1 MRYPFLY
8 DFTQEG
14 SNHFMNSRHD
24 NPGASTPRR
33 TLLDEVTAHEAT
45 LERLKSVEDAYE
57 RFVPR
62 QFLQLM
68 GFEDIREVRLG
79 DQVEQP
85 MTILFADICDFTNLS
100 ESISPQENFNFLNSY
115 LSQMQPAIAAN
126 GGVIDKY
133 VGDAIL
139 ALFPASADDA
149 LRGAVSILNQL
160 DIYNA
165 GRHRAGYVSI
175 RIGICVN
182 TGTVMLGT
190 VGSASRM
197 DVTVIGDAVNLAA
210 RLERI
215 TREWDVSLL
224 ISEHTLLSLNDPAP
238 FGIRLIDRPQIRGK
252 QEIQSVYEVFD
263 ADPPALRAAKR
274 KTRNLFETAL
284 ACVHLGYPDDAAV
297 MLQQCLDLAPDD
309 RPARIYLE
317 RCRGGA
323 HGPTDILRPWSDDYL
338 TGIAPIDADH
348 RKLSAAANALIE
360 KLLADRSDGVA
371 AALAALGDAL
381 DAHFEL
387 EENLM
392 EKAGYAPLL
401 EHAREHRRLRQSYR
415 QFAAKVT
422 SGADDFRYLAFACQC
437 VVADWLI
444 DHAQKSDR
452 ALGLFLQKAA
462 AQT

>member
-1 MRYPFLY
+1 MTSRP
-8 DFTQEG
+8 DNSGSSTQ
-14 SNHFMNSRHD
+14 
-24 NPGASTPRR
+24 RR

-45 LERLKSVEDAYE
+45 LERLKSVEDAFE

-85 MTILFADICDFTNLS
+85 MTILFADICDFTGLS

-149 LRGAVSILNQL
+149 LRGAVSILNSL

-165 GRHRAGYVSI
+165 GRHRAGYVPI
-175 RIGICVN
+175 RIGIGVN
-182 TGTVMLGT
+182 SGVVMLGT

-215 TREWDVSLL
+215 TREWDISLL

-238 FGIRLIDRPQIRGK
+238 FGIRFLDRRQVRGK
-252 QEIQSVYEVFD
+252 QEIQSIYEVFD
-263 ADPPALRAAKR
+263 ADPQALRAAKR
-274 KTRNLFETAL
+274 KTRRQFETAL
-284 ACVHLGYPDDAAV
+284 ACFHFGYIDDARRLLQDCVDAV
-297 MLQQCLDLAPDD
+297 PDD

-317 RCRGGA
+317 RCTHPA
-323 HGPTDILRPWSDDYL
+323 TDVADILRPWCDEYAN
-338 TGIAPIDADH
+338 GIADIDRDH
-348 RKLSAAANALIE
+348 RNLLARANALVE
-360 KLLADRSDGVA
+360 KLLAQGTADAGADIAG
-371 AALAALGDAL
+371 LGEAL
-381 DAHFEL
+381 DTHFEA

-392 EKAGYAPLL
+392 NDAGFPARV
-401 EHAREHRRLRQSYR
+401 EHSREHRRMR
-415 QFAAKVT
+415 QFYHQFVAACDAGK
-422 SGADDFRYLAFACQC
+422 DDRRYLAFSCQRF
-437 VVADWLI
+437 VADWVI
-444 DHAQKSDR
+444 DHSLKAEK
-452 ALGLFLQKAA
+452 ALANFLLRRGSEVA
-462 AQT
+462 

>member
-1 MRYPFLY
+1 MILHG
-8 DFTQEG
+8 DN
-14 SNHFMNSRHD
+14 SNHYMNSRQD
-24 NPGASTPRR
+24 NPGAANPRR
-33 TLLDEVTAHEAT
+33 SLLDEVTAHEAT

-62 QFLQLM
+62 QFLQLI
-68 GFEDIREVRLG
+68 GFDDIREVRLG
-79 DQVEQP
+79 DQVEQQ

-149 LRGAVSILNQL
+149 LRGAISILNQL

-175 RIGICVN
+175 RIGIGVN

-215 TREWDVSLL
+215 TREWDVSLI

-238 FGIRLIDRPQIRGK
+238 FGIRLVDRRQVRGK
-252 QEIQSVYEVFD
+252 QEIQSIYEVFD
-263 ADPPALRAAKR
+263 ADPPTLRAAKR
-274 KTRNLFETAL
+274 KSRALFETAL
-284 ACVHLGYPDDAAV
+284 SCFHLGYPEDAAR
-297 MLQQCLDLAPDD
+297 MFEECLAQAPDD
-309 RPARIYLE
+309 RPARLYFE
-317 RCRGGA
+317 RCSSINA
-323 HGPTDILRPWSDDYL
+323 HGRADIVRPWSDDYL
-338 TGIAPIDADH
+338 TGIERVDADH
-348 RKLSAAANALIE
+348 RKLLASANALIE
-360 KLLADRSDGVA
+360 KLLADRRDGIDA
-371 AALAALGDAL
+371 AVAALGDAL
-381 DAHFEL
+381 DAHFNT
-387 EENLM
+387 EEGLM
-392 EKAGYAPLL
+392 DEMDYPLML
-401 EHAREHRRLRQSYR
+401 EHAREHRRLRLSYQ
-415 QFAAKVT
+415 QFTARVEN
-422 SGADDFRYLAFACQC
+422 GADDHRYLAFICQC
-437 VVADWLI
+437 AVSDWLI

-452 ALGLFLQKAA
+452 ALSSFLQKKRAA
-462 AQT
+462 A

>member
-1 MRYPFLY
+1 
-8 DFTQEG
+8 
-14 SNHFMNSRHD
+14 MNSRHD
-24 NPGASTPRR
+24 KPGVPTQRR

-45 LERLKSVEDAYE
+45 MERLKSVEDAYE

-68 GFEDIREVRLG
+68 GFDDIREVRLG
-79 DQVEQP
+79 DQVEQS
-85 MTILFADICDFTNLS
+85 MNILFADICDFTGLS

-149 LRGAVSILNQL
+149 LRGAISILNQL

-165 GRHRAGYVSI
+165 GRHRAGYMSI
-175 RIGICVN
+175 RIGIGVN

-197 DVTVIGDAVNLAA
+197 DVTVIGDSVNLAA

-224 ISEHTLLSLNDPAP
+224 ISEHTLLGLNDPAP
-238 FGIRLIDRPQIRGK
+238 FGIRFVDRRQVRGK
-252 QEIQSVYEVFD
+252 QEIQSIYEVFD
-263 ADPPALRAAKR
+263 ADPPTLRAAKR
-274 KTRNLFETAL
+274 NTRKLFETAL
-284 ACVHLGYPDDAAV
+284 ACYYLGYVDDAHA
-297 MLQQCLDLAPDD
+297 MLQKCIELAPDD
-309 RPARIYLE
+309 RPAHLYLE
-317 RCRGGA
+317 RCHAVPGG
-323 HGPTDILRPWSDDYL
+323 PSDILRLWSDDYCV
-338 TGIAPIDADH
+338 GVARIDADH
-348 RKLSAAANALIE
+348 RELLAIANALVE
-360 KLLADRSDGVA
+360 QLLADRCEGA
-371 AALAALGDAL
+371 ADTIAALGEAL
-381 DAHFEL
+381 DAHFSV

-392 EKAGYAPLL
+392 EEAGFPLTIQ
-401 EHAREHRRLRQSYR
+401 HAREHRRLRQSY
-415 QFAAKVT
+415 QNFVALVAE
-422 SGADDFRYLAFACQC
+422 GHEDFRYLAFTCQRLI
-437 VVADWLI
+437 ADWLI

-452 ALGLFLQKAA
+452 PLSNFLQRLG
-462 AQT
+462 TGI

>member
-1 MRYPFLY
+1 
-8 DFTQEG
+8 
-14 SNHFMNSRHD
+14 MNSRHD
-24 NPGASTPRR
+24 KPVASAQRR

-45 LERLKSVEDAYE
+45 MERLKSVEDAYE

-68 GFEDIREVRLG
+68 GFQDIREVRLG
-79 DQVEQP
+79 DQVEQS
-85 MTILFADICDFTNLS
+85 MNILFADICDFTGLS

-165 GRHRAGYVSI
+165 GRSRAGYVAI
-175 RIGICVN
+175 RIGIGIN
-182 TGTVMLGT
+182 TGTAMLGT

-215 TREWDVSLL
+215 TREWDVALL
-224 ISEHTLLSLNDPAP
+224 ISEHTLLNLNDPAP
-238 FGIRLIDRPQIRGK
+238 FGIRFVDRRQVRGK
-252 QEIQSVYEVFD
+252 QEIQSIYEVFD
-263 ADPPALRAAKR
+263 ADPPALRTAKR
-274 KTRNLFETAL
+274 QTRKQFETAL
-284 ACVHLGYPDDAAV
+284 ACFYLGYAEDARA
-297 MLQQCLDLAPDD
+297 MLKECLALAPDD
-309 RPARIYLE
+309 RPARIYFE
-317 RCRGGA
+317 RCNSQA
-323 HGPTDILRPWSDDYL
+323 AVPVDIVRPWSEDYAVGVARIDD
-338 TGIAPIDADH
+338 DH
-348 RKLSAAANALIE
+348 RQLLTMASAVVE
-360 KLLADRSDGVA
+360 SLLVDRRDGLDA
-371 AALAALGDAL
+371 RLAALGDAL
-381 DAHFEL
+381 NAHFVV

-392 EKAGYAPLL
+392 EELGYPLMI
-401 EHAREHRRLRQSYR
+401 EHAREHRRLRLSYQ
-415 QFAAKVT
+415 QFVALAAG
-422 SGADDFRYLAFACQC
+422 GADDFRYLAFTCQR

-452 ALGLFLQKAA
+452 ALSNFLQRRSA
-462 AQT
+462 TV

>member
-1 MRYPFLY
+1 M
-8 DFTQEG
+8 TA
-14 SNHFMNSRHD
+14 RHD
-24 NPGASTPRR
+24 KPGTPEQRR

-45 LERLKSVEDAYE
+45 MERLKSVEDAYE

-68 GFEDIREVRLG
+68 GFQDIREVRLG
-79 DQVEQP
+79 DQVEQS
-85 MTILFADICDFTNLS
+85 MNILFADICDFTGLS
-100 ESISPQENFNFLNSY
+100 ESITPQENFNFLNSY

-175 RIGICVN
+175 RIGIGIN

-224 ISEHTLLSLNDPAP
+224 ISEHTLLGLKDPAP
-238 FGIRLIDRPQIRGK
+238 FGIRFIDRRQVRGK
-252 QEIQSVYEVFD
+252 QEIQSIYEVFD
-263 ADPPALRAAKR
+263 ADPTPLRNAKR
-274 KTRNLFETAL
+274 NTRKLFETAL
-284 ACVHLGYPDDAAV
+284 ACYYLGYGDDAHA
-297 MLQQCLDLAPDD
+297 MLRQCLDVCPDD

-317 RCRGGA
+317 RCHVTPDGA
-323 HGPTDILRPWSDDYL
+323 ADLIRPWSDDYRVGVDQVD
-338 TGIAPIDADH
+338 TDH
-348 RKLSAAANALIE
+348 RGLLAMTNALVGN
-360 KLLADRSDGVA
+360 LLSDRRDNVA
-371 AALAALGDAL
+371 AAIARLGDAL
-381 DAHFEL
+381 DAHFL
-387 EENLM
+387 AEETLM
-392 EKAGYAPLL
+392 EDAGYPHAPD
-401 EHAREHRRLRQSYR
+401 HAREHRRLRQSYQ
-415 QFAAKVT
+415 QFAAMV
-422 SGADDFRYLAFACQC
+422 SDGREDFRYLAFTCQRLL
-437 VVADWLI
+437 ADWLI

-452 ALGLFLQKAA
+452 TLGVFLLR
-462 AQT
+462 TDGRG

>member
-1 MRYPFLY
+1 
-8 DFTQEG
+8 
-14 SNHFMNSRHD
+14 MNSRHD
-24 NPGASTPRR
+24 NPGAANSRR
-33 TLLDEVTAHEAT
+33 SLLDEVTAHEAT

-68 GFEDIREVRLG
+68 GFDDIREVRLG
-79 DQVEQP
+79 DQVEQA

-175 RIGICVN
+175 RIGIGVN

-215 TREWDVSLL
+215 TREWDVSLI

-238 FGIRLIDRPQIRGK
+238 FGIRLIDRRQVRGK
-252 QEIQSVYEVFD
+252 QEIQSIYEVFD
-263 ADPPALRAAKR
+263 ADPPPLRSAKR
-274 KTRNLFETAL
+274 KARTLFETAV
-284 ACVHLGYPDDAAV
+284 ACFHLGFPDDAAA
-297 MLQQCLDLAPDD
+297 MLRECLEQAPED
-309 RPARIYLE
+309 RPAQLYLD
-317 RCRGGA
+317 RCGGA
-323 HGPTDILRPWSDDYL
+323 TPGGRNEIIRPWTDDYR
-338 TGIAPIDADH
+338 TGVESIDADH
-348 RKLSAAANALIE
+348 QKLLSSANALIE
-360 KLLADRSDGVA
+360 KLLANRRDNIVNAMS
-371 AALAALGDAL
+371 ALADAL
-381 DAHFEL
+381 DAHFA
-387 EENLM
+387 EEEGLM
-392 EKAGYAPLL
+392 DEADYPLL
-401 EHAREHRRLRQSYR
+401 PEHAREHRRLRQSYL
-415 QFAAKVT
+415 QFAARVEAD
-422 SGADDFRYLAFACQC
+422 ADDYRYLAFACQC
-437 VVADWLI
+437 IIADWLI

-452 ALGLFLQKAA
+452 ALASFLQRKAA
-462 AQT
+462 QA

>member
-1 MRYPFLY
+1 
-8 DFTQEG
+8 
-14 SNHFMNSRHD
+14 MNSRHD
-24 NPGASTPRR
+24 NPGAANPRR

-45 LERLKSVEDAYE
+45 LQRLKSVEDAYE

-79 DQVEQP
+79 DQVEQA

-165 GRHRAGYVSI
+165 GRHRAGYVPI
-175 RIGICVN
+175 RIGIGVN

-215 TREWDVSLL
+215 TREWDVSLI
-224 ISEHTLLSLNDPAP
+224 ISEHTLLALNDPAP
-238 FGIRLIDRPQIRGK
+238 FGIRMIDRRQVRGK
-252 QEIQSVYEVFD
+252 QEIQSIYEVFD
-263 ADPPALRAAKR
+263 ADPQPLRAAKR
-274 KTRNLFETAL
+274 KSRTLFETAV
-284 ACVHLGYPDDAAV
+284 ACFHLGYPEDAAG
-297 MLQQCLDLAPDD
+297 MLEECLAQAPED
-309 RPARIYLE
+309 RPARLYYE
-317 RCRGGA
+317 RCGSIAAQGRN
-323 HGPTDILRPWSDDYL
+323 DIIRPWIEDYR
-338 TGIAPIDADH
+338 TGIDGIDAEH
-348 RKLSAAANALIE
+348 RKLLGSANALIE
-360 KLLADRSDGVA
+360 KLLANRRDNIGA
-371 AALAALGDAL
+371 AMASLGDAL
-381 DAHFEL
+381 DAHFAN
-387 EENLM
+387 EEGLM
-392 EKAGYAPLL
+392 DDAAYPLML
-401 EHAREHRRLRQSYR
+401 EHAREHRRLRLSFQQLALRVESDL
-415 QFAAKVT
+415 
-422 SGADDFRYLAFACQC
+422 DDYRYLAFACQC
-437 VVADWLI
+437 AVADWLI

-452 ALGLFLQKAA
+452 ALATFLQRKATA
-462 AQT
+462 AP

>member
-1 MRYPFLY
+1 M
-8 DFTQEG
+8 
-14 SNHFMNSRHD
+14 
-24 NPGASTPRR
+24 GASPVARR

-45 LERLKSVEDAYE
+45 MERLKSVEDAYE

-68 GFEDIREVRLG
+68 GFDDIRDVRLG

-85 MTILFADICDFTNLS
+85 MTILFADICDFTGLS
-100 ESISPQENFNFLNSY
+100 ESITPQENFNFLNSY

-133 VGDAIL
+133 VGDGIL

-149 LRGAVSILNQL
+149 LRGAISILGQL

-165 GRHRAGYVSI
+165 GRHRAGYVPI
-175 RIGICVN
+175 RIGIGVN

-238 FGIRLIDRPQIRGK
+238 FGIRFIDRLQVRGK
-252 QEIQSVYEVFD
+252 QEIQSIYEVFD

-274 KTRNLFETAL
+274 NSRKQFETAL
-284 ACVHLGYPDDAAV
+284 ACFHLGYPEDAAIL
-297 MLQQCLDLAPDD
+297 LQQCVDLTPED
-309 RPARIYLE
+309 RPARLYFE
-317 RCRGGA
+317 RCRSQQP
-323 HGPTDILRPWSDDYL
+323 GPVDILRPWSDDYSV
-338 TGIAPIDADH
+338 GIERIDHDH
-348 RKLSAAANALIE
+348 RRLLAAANTLVGT
-360 KLLADRSDGVA
+360 LLANRDEGLA
-371 AALAALGDAL
+371 AAIDTLRTEL
-381 DAHFEL
+381 DTHFEL
-387 EENLM
+387 EEGLM
-392 EKAGYAPLL
+392 DEAGYPSML
-401 EHAREHRRLRQSYR
+401 EHAREHRRLRQSYQ
-415 QFAAKVT
+415 QFTASVA
-422 SGADDFRYLAFACQC
+422 GGMDDFRYLAFTCQRI
-437 VVADWLI
+437 VVDWLI
-444 DHAQKSDR
+444 DHALKADR
-452 ALGLFLQKAA
+452 ALGVFLQ
-462 AQT
+462 QGRTEP

>member
-1 MRYPFLY
+1 
-8 DFTQEG
+8 
-14 SNHFMNSRHD
+14 MNSRHD
-24 NPGASTPRR
+24 NPGGPPQKRS
-33 TLLDEVTAHEAT
+33 LLDEVTAHEAT

-68 GFEDIREVRLG
+68 GFGDIREVRLG

-149 LRGAVSILNQL
+149 LRGAISILNQL

-165 GRHRAGYVSI
+165 GRNRAGYVAI
-175 RIGICVN
+175 RIGIGVN

-238 FGIRLIDRPQIRGK
+238 FGIRLVDRRQVRGK
-252 QEIQSVYEVFD
+252 QEIQSIYEVFD
-263 ADPPALRAAKR
+263 ADPLVLRTAKR
-274 KTRNLFETAL
+274 NSRTQFETAL
-284 ACVHLGYPDDAAV
+284 ACFHLGYPGDAAA
-297 MLQQCLDLAPDD
+297 MFEQCLEAAPDD
-309 RPARIYLE
+309 RPARLYLE
-317 RCRGGA
+317 RCRNLPEA
-323 HGPTDILRPWSDDYL
+323 PVDILRPWSDDYAA
-338 TGIAPIDADH
+338 GIESIDADH
-348 RKLSAAANALIE
+348 RRLLASANAVIE
-360 KLLADRSDGVA
+360 SILAGRDHGIDT
-371 AALAALGDAL
+371 ALAALGDAFDVHFAAEESVMD
-381 DAHFEL
+381 DAH
-387 EENLM
+387 
-392 EKAGYAPLL
+392 YPLL
-401 EHAREHRRLRQSYR
+401 LQHAREHRRLRLSYQQLTAR
-415 QFAAKVT
+415 IAA
-422 SGADDFRYLAFACQC
+422 GADDFRYLAFSCQC
-437 VVADWLI
+437 TVVDWLV

-452 ALGLFLQKAA
+452 TLAGYLQQKPARI
-462 AQT
+462 

>member
-1 MRYPFLY
+1 
-8 DFTQEG
+8 
-14 SNHFMNSRHD
+14 MNSRHD
-24 NPGASTPRR
+24 NPGSNNSRR
-33 TLLDEVTAHEAT
+33 SLLDEVTAHEAT

-68 GFEDIREVRLG
+68 GFDDIREVRLG
-79 DQVEQP
+79 DQVEQA

-175 RIGICVN
+175 RIGIGVN

-215 TREWDVSLL
+215 TREWDVSLI

-238 FGIRLIDRPQIRGK
+238 FGIRMIDRRQVRGK
-252 QEIQSVYEVFD
+252 QEIQSLYEVFD
-263 ADPPALRAAKR
+263 ADPPPLRAAKR
-274 KTRNLFETAL
+274 KSRTLFETAL
-284 ACVHLGYPDDAAV
+284 ACFHLGYRDDAAA
-297 MLQQCLDLAPDD
+297 MLGECLEQAPGD
-309 RPARIYLE
+309 RPARLYFE
-317 RCRGGA
+317 RCSAGGTE
-323 HGPTDILRPWSDDYL
+323 HVDLIRPWSDDYV
-338 TGIAPIDADH
+338 TGVERVDQDH
-348 RKLSAAANALIE
+348 RKLLDAANALID
-360 KLLADRSDGVA
+360 KLLANRREGIA
-371 AALAALGDAL
+371 AGIAALADAL
-381 DAHFEL
+381 DAHFAT
-387 EENLM
+387 EEAIM
-392 EKAGYAPLL
+392 DEAGYPLLL
-401 EHAREHRRLRQSYR
+401 EHAREHRRMRQSYR
-415 QFAAKVT
+415 QFVARFET
-422 SGADDFRYLAFACQC
+422 DTDDYRYLAFACQC
-437 VVADWLI
+437 AVADWLI

-452 ALGLFLQKAA
+452 ALSSFLQRKAA
-462 AQT
+462 AA

>member
-1 MRYPFLY
+1 
-8 DFTQEG
+8 
-14 SNHFMNSRHD
+14 MNSRPD
-24 NPGASTPRR
+24 PTGSSQRR

-45 LERLKSVEDAYE
+45 LERLKSVEDAFE

-68 GFEDIREVRLG
+68 GFDDIREVRLG

-85 MTILFADICDFTNLS
+85 MTILFADICDFTGLS
-100 ESISPQENFNFLNSY
+100 ESITPQENFNFLNSY

-149 LRGAVSILNQL
+149 LRGAISILNQL

-165 GRHRAGYVSI
+165 GRHRAGYIPI
-175 RIGICVN
+175 RIGIGVN
-182 TGTVMLGT
+182 SGVVMLGT

-238 FGIRLIDRPQIRGK
+238 FGIRFLDRRQVRGK
-252 QEIQSVYEVFD
+252 QEIQSLYEVYD
-263 ADPPALRAAKR
+263 ADPPALRAIKR
-274 KTRNLFETAL
+274 KTRRRFETAL
-284 ACVHLGYPDDAAV
+284 ACFHLGDVDDAAT
-297 MLQQCLDLAPDD
+297 MLRECVEEAPDD

-317 RCRGGA
+317 RCRQPA
-323 HGPTDILRPWSDDYL
+323 AEKIDILRPWCEEYEN
-338 TGIAPIDADH
+338 GVVHIDRDH
-348 RKLSAAANALIE
+348 RNLLARANALLE
-360 KLLADRSDGVA
+360 KLLAHGPA
-371 AALAALGDAL
+371 AASQDIAALGEAL
-381 DAHFEL
+381 DTHFEA
-387 EENLM
+387 EETLM
-392 EKAGYAPLL
+392 NERGFPARV
-401 EHAREHRRLRQSYR
+401 EHAREHRRMRLFYH
-415 QFAAKVT
+415 QFTAACEAGT
-422 SGADDFRYLAFACQC
+422 DDARYLAFACQRL
-437 VVADWLI
+437 VADWLI
-444 DHAQKSDR
+444 DHSLKAEK
-452 ALGLFLQKAA
+452 ALANFLLRREARVV
-462 AQT
+462 

>member
-1 MRYPFLY
+1 
-8 DFTQEG
+8 
-14 SNHFMNSRHD
+14 MNSRHD
-24 NPGASTPRR
+24 NPGTPTTKGSPSGTPRR

-45 LERLKSVEDAYE
+45 LERLKSAEAAFE

-85 MTILFADICDFTNLS
+85 MTILFADICDFTGLS

-115 LSQMQPAIAAN
+115 LSQMQPAIASN

-175 RIGICVN
+175 RIGIGVN
-182 TGTVMLGT
+182 TGVVMLGT

-238 FGIRLIDRPQIRGK
+238 FGIRFIDRRQVRGK
-252 QEIQSVYEVFD
+252 QEIQSIYEVFD
-263 ADPPALRAAKR
+263 ADPPALRSAKR
-274 KTRNLFETAL
+274 SSRKLFETAL
-284 ACVHLGYPDDAAV
+284 ACFHLGYPDDART
-297 MLQQCLDLAPDD
+297 MLQQCLDLAPED
-309 RPARIYLE
+309 RPAQLYFE
-317 RCRGGA
+317 RCQSQPS
-323 HGPTDILRPWSDDYL
+323 GPADILRPWIEEYNI
-338 TGIAPIDADH
+338 GFERIDRDH
-348 RKLSAAANALIE
+348 RQLLAMANALIDD
-360 KLLADRSDGVA
+360 LLANRREGLAESI
-371 AALAALGDAL
+371 AALGSAF
-381 DAHFEL
+381 DAHFEV
-387 EENLM
+387 EEKLM
-392 EKAGYAPLL
+392 DESAFPFMI
-401 EHAREHRRLRQSYR
+401 EHAREHRRLRQSYH
-415 QFAAKVT
+415 QFATAVA
-422 SGADDFRYLAFACQC
+422 SGKDDFRYTAFTCQQI
-437 VVADWLI
+437 VADWLI
-444 DHAQKSDR
+444 DHAQKADR
-452 ALGLFLQKAA
+452 ALANFLQQDGAA
-462 AQT
+462 I

>member
-1 MRYPFLY
+1 
-8 DFTQEG
+8 
-14 SNHFMNSRHD
+14 MNSRHD

-175 RIGICVN
+175 RIGIGVN

-238 FGIRLIDRPQIRGK
+238 FGIRFIDRPQVRGK
-252 QEIQSVYEVFD
+252 QEIQSIYEVFD

-274 KTRNLFETAL
+274 KSRKLFETAL

-297 MLQQCLDLAPDD
+297 MLQECLALAPED
-309 RPARIYLE
+309 RPARLYLE
-317 RCRGGA
+317 RC
-323 HGPTDILRPWSDDYL
+323 HGIAQNAADILRPWSDDYL
-338 TGIAPIDADH
+338 VGVEPVDADH
-348 RKLSAAANALIE
+348 RQLLAAANALIG
-360 KLLADRSDGVA
+360 KLLANRNDGVG
-371 AALAALGDAL
+371 AALAKLGDAL
-381 DAHFEL
+381 DAHFVV

-392 EKAGYAPLL
+392 EEAGYPLLL
-401 EHAREHRRLRQSYR
+401 EHAREHRRLRLSYQ
-415 QFAAKVT
+415 QFAAKVAG
-422 SGADDFRYLAFACQC
+422 GADDYRYLAFSCQC

-452 ALGLFLQKAA
+452 ALGNFLKRTVARA
-462 AQT
+462 

>member
-1 MRYPFLY
+1 
-8 DFTQEG
+8 
-14 SNHFMNSRHD
+14 MNSRHD
-24 NPGASTPRR
+24 NPAAGSPRR
-33 TLLDEVTAHEAT
+33 SLLDEVTAHEAT

-149 LRGAVSILNQL
+149 LRGAISILNQL

-175 RIGICVN
+175 RIGIGVN

-238 FGIRLIDRPQIRGK
+238 FGIRMIDRRQVRGK
-252 QEIQSVYEVFD
+252 QEIQSIYEVFD

-274 KTRNLFETAL
+274 KSRTLFETAI
-284 ACVHLGYPDDAAV
+284 ACFHLGYPDDAAA
-297 MLQQCLDLAPDD
+297 MLEECLAQAPED
-309 RPARIYLE
+309 RPARLYYE
-317 RCRGGA
+317 RCGSIGA
-323 HGPTDILRPWSDDYL
+323 SARSDFIRPWSDDYR
-338 TGIAPIDADH
+338 TGTESIDADH
-348 RKLSAAANALIE
+348 RRLLGAANALIE
-360 KLLADRSDGVA
+360 KLLANRRDNVGP
-371 AALAALGDAL
+371 ALATLADEL
-381 DAHFEL
+381 DAHFAA
-387 EENLM
+387 EEALM
-392 EKAGYAPLL
+392 DEAGYPLLL
-401 EHAREHRRLRQSYR
+401 EHAREHRRLRLSYQ
-415 QFAAKVT
+415 QFVARVD
-422 SGADDFRYLAFACQC
+422 SGVDDYRYLAFACQC
-437 VVADWLI
+437 IVADWLI

-452 ALGLFLQKAA
+452 ALSTFLQRRAGPA
-462 AQT
+462 

>member
-1 MRYPFLY
+1 M
-8 DFTQEG
+8 
-14 SNHFMNSRHD
+14 
-24 NPGASTPRR
+24 
-33 TLLDEVTAHEAT
+33 
-45 LERLKSVEDAYE
+45 ERLKSVEDAYE

-62 QFLQLM
+62 QFLNLM
-68 GFEDIREVRLG
+68 GFNDIREVRLG
-79 DQVEQP
+79 DQVEQS
-85 MTILFADICDFTNLS
+85 MNILFADICDFTGLS

-165 GRHRAGYVSI
+165 GRHRAGYLPI
-175 RIGICVN
+175 RIGIGVN

-197 DVTVIGDAVNLAA
+197 DVTVIGDSVNLAA

-224 ISEHTLLSLNDPAP
+224 ISEHTLLGLKDPAP
-238 FGIRLIDRPQIRGK
+238 FGIRFVDRRQVRGK
-252 QEIQSVYEVFD
+252 QEIQSIYEVFD
-263 ADPPALRAAKR
+263 ADPPALRTAKR
-274 KTRNLFETAL
+274 NSRKLFETAL
-284 ACVHLGYPDDAAV
+284 ACIHLGYIEDAKP
-297 MLQQCLDLAPDD
+297 MLQKCVDSAPDD

-317 RCRGGA
+317 RCDRM
-323 HGPTDILRPWSDDYL
+323 PSCTLDILRPWADDYRI
-338 TGIAPIDADH
+338 GVPQIDHDH
-348 RKLSAAANALIE
+348 RGLLTAANALIAS
-360 KLLADRSDGVA
+360 LLADHRDGVA
-371 AALAALGDAL
+371 TTLTNLGNAL
-381 DAHFEL
+381 DAHFAV
-387 EENLM
+387 EEAAMDEAN
-392 EKAGYAPLL
+392 YPLYL
-401 EHAREHRRLRQSYR
+401 EHAREHRRLRQSYQ
-415 QFAAKVT
+415 QFAAMANDGKE
-422 SGADDFRYLAFACQC
+422 DFRYLAFTCQR

-452 ALGLFLQKAA
+452 ALGVFLQRHGANN
-462 AQT
+462 

>member
-1 MRYPFLY
+1 
-8 DFTQEG
+8 
-14 SNHFMNSRHD
+14 MNSRHD
-24 NPGASTPRR
+24 NPGGAAPRR
-33 TLLDEVTAHEAT
+33 SLLDEVTAHEAT

-79 DQVEQP
+79 DQVEQS
-85 MTILFADICDFTNLS
+85 MTILFADIRDFTNLS

-165 GRHRAGYVSI
+165 GRHRAGYVPI
-175 RIGICVN
+175 RIGIGVN
-182 TGTVMLGT
+182 SGTVMLGT

-215 TREWDVSLL
+215 TREWDVSLI

-238 FGIRLIDRPQIRGK
+238 FGIRMIDRRQVRGK
-252 QEIQSVYEVFD
+252 QEIQSIYEVFD
-263 ADPPALRAAKR
+263 ADPPSLRAAKR
-274 KTRNLFETAL
+274 KSRTLFETAL
-284 ACVHLGYPDDAAV
+284 ACFHLGYAADSRV
-297 MLQQCLDLAPDD
+297 MFEECLARAPDD
-309 RPARIYLE
+309 RPARLYFE
-317 RCRGGA
+317 RCGSIGA
-323 HGPTDILRPWSDDYL
+323 HGGSDIIRPWADEYC
-338 TGIAPIDADH
+338 TGVERIDAEH
-348 RKLSAAANALIE
+348 CSLLAAANALIE
-360 KLLADRSDGVA
+360 KLLANRRENIGA
-371 AALAALGDAL
+371 AMAALGDGL
-381 DAHFEL
+381 DAHFAA
-387 EENLM
+387 EEAIM
-392 EKAGYAPLL
+392 DEAGYPLLL
-401 EHAREHRRLRQSYR
+401 EHAREHRRLRLSYQ
-415 QFAAKVT
+415 QFAARVGNA
-422 SGADDFRYLAFACQC
+422 SDDYRYLAFACQC
-437 VVADWLI
+437 IVADWLI

-452 ALGLFLQKAA
+452 VLAAFLQRKAA
-462 AQT
+462 ATT